1 MITIYIK
8 KIEKEDKILSKIPQK
23 LQKAIINFIGKI
35 NKFFI
40 KPINKDTKIYLLP
53 DIHRTK
59 VYKKI
64 ISRIQKEKQRKE
76 KIQIVLENDI
86 KQYKNEFKYL
96 NILDGKQIIKENID
110 ILLKYILEDIPMELQ
125 DIYILTNIYKETNI
139 KMLRKI
145 APKFKSLNIIT
156 NEIKKYSVL
165 EEIMQNEAIINVA
178 NNKKKSLRR
187 ARIIINL
194 DFSKEDL
201 SNYNIFRNSIIIN
214 TTDEKINNLKG
225 FEGIIIQ
232 DIELKLEEKQEKF
245 IKNNNLYKNFKKIE
259 IYESIYNREK
269 ENEEI
274 INLYG
279 NNGVMSKKE
288 LRNEQKILTNLKN

>member
-8 KIEKEDKILSKIPQK
+8 KIEKEDKILSKIPEKFQK
-23 LQKAIINFIGKI
+23 VIINFIGKI

-40 KPINKDTKIYLLP
+40 KQIDKNTKVYLLP

-64 ISRIQKEKQRKE
+64 ISKIQKEKQKNV
-76 KIQIVLENDI
+76 KIRIILENDI

-125 DIYILTNIYKETNI
+125 DIYILTNIYKESNI
-139 KMLRKI
+139 KILKEI
-145 APKFKSLNIIT
+145 VPKVKSLNIIT

-165 EEIMQNEAIINVA
+165 EEIMRNEGIINVA

-187 ARIIINL
+187 AKIIINL

-214 TTDEKINNLKG
+214 LTDEKINNLKA

-232 DIELKLEEKQEKF
+232 DIELKLEEKQENF
-245 IKNNNLYKNFKKIE
+245 IKNNNLYKSFKKIE
-259 IYESIYNREK
+259 IYESIYNKEK
-269 ENEEI
+269 EDKEI

-279 NNGVMSKKE
+279 NNGIISKKE
-288 LRNEQKILTNLKN
+288 LRNEQKILTNIKN